1 MKAIT
6 GRQIA
11 LELEQ
16 IPALLRCETEWVVDW
31 IERLETG
38 RAGLYLVL
46 IFIGSGL
53 YGAAMGCWRAPLQA
67 FYTALKFPLVIVLTT
82 LGTTLLNGML
92 APLLGLNI
100 SFRQSWLAV
109 LMSFTIASVI
119 LGSFSPLA
127 FFIVWNTPPLSA
139 TTEIP
144 WLAYNFTQLAH
155 VAIIAF
161 AGVAANLRLLRL
173 LRALG
178 GSAAVAR
185 KILLAWLASNL
196 FLGSQMSW
204 ILRPFI
210 GSPGLP
216 LEFLRPD
223 AFQGNFFETVFNA
236 ARRLISF

>member
-1 MKAIT
+1 MTSREI
-6 GRQIA
+6 RS
-11 LELEQ
+11 ELEQ
-16 IPALLRCETEWVVDW
+16 IPALLRCETRWIIDW
-31 IERLETG
+31 MERRG
-38 RAGLYLVL
+38 SVRVWWYLVL
-46 IFIGSGL
+46 IFVGSGL
-53 YGAAMGCWRAPLQA
+53 YGAAMGSWRAPLQA

-100 SFRQSWLAV
+100 SFRQSWQAV
-109 LMSFTIASVI
+109 LLSFTIASVI

-139 TTEIP
+139 TTELP

-155 VAIIAF
+155 VGIIAF

-185 KILLAWLASNL
+185 KTLLAWLASNL

-210 GSPGLP
+210 GSPALP

-223 AFQGNFFETVFNA
+223 AFQGNFYETVFHA
-236 ARRLISF
+236 ARRLISI